1 MGTLTSYLQQ
11 SFAAV
16 CPPQWIC
23 QYEVALFGREIAD
36 VLGYAPRADVLLT
49 RMEDNRRLWIEFEI
63 SRADPVAN
71 HAKFAT
77 GHLFHPVA
85 PTDTFVAMVSPHV
98 NRGRRNLA
106 AATITLMRSI
116 GMDAFQ
122 TTLLPHLTPQDIK
135 RLNHLD
141 HGTLANE
148 GLRVQL
154 ELDRVFAIAEPV
166 TSTASGRLH
175 FVGDLFEVMMNI
187 RQWNLELS
195 YPDARAAWGKRTVTY
210 FVADPRTKQF
220 APSKYCAY
228 LTITAQNASPVQMTT
243 LMTVD
248 RYAQLDST
256 KKLFDG
262 HKARVHL
269 TNHLAMRQQ
278 LPHDVP
284 SLLPAFRHWLSIH
297 SQSVSVHP
305 AGPILLVPPDWF

>member
-1 MGTLTSYLQQ
+1 
-11 SFAAV
+11 
-16 CPPQWIC
+16 
-23 QYEVALFGREIAD
+23 
-36 VLGYAPRADVLLT
+36 VLLT
-49 RMEDNRRLWIEFEI
+49 RLDDNRRLWIEFEI

-77 GHLFHPVA
+77 GHLFRPVL

-98 NRGRRNLA
+98 DRGRRNLA

-116 GMDAFQ
+116 GLDAFQ

-141 HGTLANE
+141 HLAIAGE
-148 GLRVQL
+148 GLAVQQ
-154 ELDRVFAIAEPV
+154 ELDRVFAIVEPI

-175 FVGDLFEVMMNI
+175 FAGDLFEVMLNI

-195 YPDARAAWGKRTVTY
+195 QPDGQAVWGKRTVTY

-220 APSKYCAY
+220 APAKYCAY
-228 LTITAQNASPVQMTT
+228 LTITSQSASPVQTTT

-256 KKLFDG
+256 EKRFDG
-262 HKARVHL
+262 HKARLHL
-269 TNHLAMRQQ
+269 TAHLAMQQQ
-278 LPHDVP
+278 LPDDVP
-284 SLLPAFRHWLSIH
+284 SLLPAFRHWLSAYT
-297 SQSVSVHP
+297 QSIRVHP